1 MLSSRVSPWES
12 GCLSVIYLFFIL
24 ERLLLCSH
32 RWLGT
37 CYLEHVGL
45 ELVESCFSLQSVR
58 ITGFCHYTWL
68 CTMVGLLKKLLSES
82 WLAPAPWL
90 LSLDM
95 YIRIQCSACVGLGAE
110 NPNTASMYIC
120 VVCTWCKGKEPEAFT
135 ATHLKIKD
143 FRGERT
149 SESEASMGQVTRCR
163 STKAMEQGCSFL
175 VCFILGV
182 SILCQDG

>member
-1 MLSSRVSPWES
+1 
-12 GCLSVIYLFFIL
+12 
-24 ERLLLCSH
+24 
-32 RWLGT
+32 
-37 CYLEHVGL
+37 
-45 ELVESCFSLQSVR
+45 
-58 ITGFCHYTWL
+58 
-68 CTMVGLLKKLLSES
+68 MVGLLKKLLSES

-95 YIRIQCSACVGLGAE
+95 YTSVSSAVFVWAWVQRTA
-110 NPNTASMYIC
+110 NTASMCIC
-120 VVCTWCKGKEPEAFT
+120 VACTRCKGKEPEAFT

-163 STKAMEQGCSFL
+163 SAKAMEQGCSFL